1 MQPSSFVS
9 PLEIRQPI
17 KIYSCTTGTVHL
29 YRAGSREMQELC
41 DKDHSKRVYEELA
54 VGFWRNLVRHISQ
67 IEHVP
72 RPDAQ
77 MVFVGA
83 KENKI

>member
-1 MQPSSFVS
+1 
-9 PLEIRQPI
+9 
-17 KIYSCTTGTVHL
+17 
-29 YRAGSREMQELC
+29 MQELC
-41 DKDHSKRVYEELA
+41 DKDHSNTVCVELA
-54 VGFWRNLVRHISQ
+54 VGIWQNLVKHISQ

>member
-1 MQPSSFVS
+1 M
-9 PLEIRQPI
+9 
-17 KIYSCTTGTVHL
+17 HL
-29 YRAGSREMQELC
+29 YRAETREMQELC
-41 DKDHSKRVYEELA
+41 DKDHSNTLYVELA
-54 VGFWRNLVRHISQ
+54 VGIWRNLVRHISQ